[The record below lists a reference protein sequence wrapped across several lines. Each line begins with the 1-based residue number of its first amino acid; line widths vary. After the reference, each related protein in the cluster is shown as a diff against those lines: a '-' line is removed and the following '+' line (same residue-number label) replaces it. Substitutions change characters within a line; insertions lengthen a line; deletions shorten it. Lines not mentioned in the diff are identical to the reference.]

1 MKKFFVFTAIFIVF
15 SVFVACGGNDD
26 IKVEKPDNEKTD
38 SDVNDTDDN
47 DNEKND
53 ADQEEEETYDCKE
66 GVAETDLTG
75 SVFEMPKINPS
86 GNIPL
91 SAGIPM
97 KSSGIAKIAVKVAD
111 KKADKEPFLRAYTI
125 PEDAAGTVQV
135 PVLGLFPAYNNKV
148 TATAFDKNEKVIEEK
163 TFEIKTACLPKDFP
177 AIEMTGTIDSGWT
190 MVNWLRTP
198 RSRTEMNGIAL
209 DELGRI
215 RWYTDLAFP
224 VCFPIIIKDD
234 TFYCGGGENETH
246 ITKYDFMGYIL
257 EDFDVAPLG
266 YKNVHHD
273 IFIKP
278 DGHYLVAV
286 DKADSGYIEDMMIEI
301 DPANEEQPLRG
312 TWDLNKFFPDVSD
325 LFIDMQPTSTEIP
338 GQTNNPIHHNAI
350 FYDDSD
356 KTVIVGSQTAGI
368 MKLTNSA
375 YLKWYL
381 APHLFGLIDDPVN
394 KKHQQSESFMAKYNP
409 ADQTTWVGDYSQTV
423 DGKTVAG
430 EKYVD
435 ERLPIEGRPYQVYT
449 EFEFSYP
456 EFFLTPLDKNGKEI
470 EDLSVKQGFAA
481 HEDFAWPFRAHNPTI
496 LKNGNIMIFDNGLA
510 RNFGVIPISQK
521 HFSRVVEYK
530 ITPDK
535 KDGYGGTIQQVWEY
549 VLEDNPMWYSM
560 SIIVSGANELENG
573 NRLVTSGSLGSSF
586 IPEMFRNAYGDG
598 PVGAFIV
605 EIDPTDNSE
614 KNRIKLDRYIDDD
627 YPVNEFSAFRAYRFE
642 ISAPLR
648 NK

>member
-1 MKKFFVFTAIFIVF
+1 MKKFIIVTILLVVF
-15 SVFVACGGNDD
+15 SLFVSCGGNEKSGENTEKEETKQDEKNGKDEKKENPDD
-26 IKVEKPDNEKTD
+26 GKT
-38 SDVNDTDDN
+38 SDV
-47 DNEKND
+47 E
-53 ADQEEEETYDCKE
+53 E
-66 GVAETDLTG
+66 GVTDIDLTG

-97 KSSGIAKIAVKVAD
+97 KSAGITKVTVKIDD
-111 KKADKEPFLRAYTI
+111 KKEGKEPFLREYTV
-125 PEDAAGTVQV
+125 PDNAAETVQI
-135 PVLGLFPAYNNKV
+135 PVLGLFPAYTNKV
-148 TATAFDKNEKVIEEK
+148 TVTALDENEKTVDEK
-163 TFEIKTACLPKDFP
+163 TFEISTSAIPKDFP
-177 AIEMTGTIDSGWT
+177 EITVSGEIASGWT

-215 RWYTDLAFP
+215 RWYTDLPFP

-234 TFYCGGGENETH
+234 SFYCGGGENETH

-266 YKNVHHD
+266 YRNVHHD

-286 DKADSGYIEDMMIEI
+286 DKADSDYIEDTMIEI
-301 DPANEEQPLRG
+301 DPTNEEQPLRG
-312 TWDLNKFFPDVSD
+312 TWDLNKFFPDVAD
-325 LFIDMQPTSTEIP
+325 LFIDMQPTSTKIP

-350 FYDDSD
+350 FYDESD

-368 MKLTNSA
+368 MKLTNST
-375 YLKWYL
+375 YIKWYL

-430 EKYVD
+430 EKYVN

-470 EDLSVKQGFAA
+470 DDLSVKQGFAA
-481 HEDFAWPFRAHNPTI
+481 HEDFSWPFRAHNPTI

-510 RNFGVIPISQK
+510 RNFGIIPISTE

-586 IPEMFRNAYGDG
+586 IPEMFRTLYGDG
-598 PVGAFIV
+598 PVGAFIA
-605 EIDPTDNSE
+605 EIDPKDNSE
-614 KNRIKLDRYIDDD
+614 KNRITLDRYIDDD
-627 YPVNEFSAFRAYRFE
+627 YPINEFSAFRAYRFE

>member
-1 MKKFFVFTAIFIVF
+1 MKKFFVFTVIFIVF
-15 SVFVACGGNDD
+15 SMFVACGGSDKSGNSGNENTDQDKEENDD
-26 IKVEKPDNEKTD
+26 
-38 SDVNDTDDN
+38 
-47 DNEKND
+47 
-53 ADQEEEETYDCKE
+53 DQEGDVYDCKE
-66 GVAETDLTG
+66 GVDEINLAG
-75 SVFEMPKINPS
+75 SVFEMPKVNPS

-91 SAGIPM
+91 TAGIPVKSAGIAE
-97 KSSGIAKIAVKVAD
+97 IEVKVAD
-111 KKADKEPFLRAYTI
+111 KEADKEPFLRKYKMS
-125 PEDAAGTVQV
+125 EDAAETVQI
-135 PVLGLFPAYNNKV
+135 PVLGLFPAYKNRVTV
-148 TATAFDKNEKVIEEK
+148 TASDKDGKMVDEK
-163 TFEIKTACLPKDFP
+163 TFGIKTKCLPKDFP
-177 AIEMTGTIDSGWT
+177 KIEMTGKIDSGWT

-209 DELGRI
+209 DEFGRV
-215 RWYTDLAFP
+215 RWYSDLAFP
-224 VCFPIIIKDD
+224 VCFPIVIKDD
-234 TFYCGGGENETH
+234 TFYCGGGEGETH
-246 ITKYDFMGYIL
+246 VTKYDFMGYVL
-257 EDFDVAPLG
+257 EDIDVAPLG

-286 DKADSGYIEDMMIEI
+286 DKADSEYIEDRMIEI
-301 DPANEEQPLRG
+301 DPSKEEQPVRG
-312 TWDLNKFFPDVSD
+312 TWNLNDTFPDVAD

-350 FYDDSD
+350 FYDESDDSI
-356 KTVIVGSQTAGI
+356 IVGSQTAGI
-368 MKLTNSA
+368 MKLTHSG
-375 YLKWYL
+375 YVKWYL
-381 APHLFGLIDDPVN
+381 APHLFGLIDDED
-394 KKHQQSESFMAKYNP
+394 KDGLSDSFMAKYNP
-409 ADQTTWVGDYSQTV
+409 ADQTTWVGDYSQK
-423 DGKTVAG
+423 DGEKTVAG

-435 ERLPIEGRPYQVYT
+435 ERLPINGRPYKVYS

-481 HEDFAWPFRAHNPTI
+481 HEDFSWPFRAHNPTI

-510 RNFGVIPISQK
+510 RNFGIIPISQK

-535 KDGYGGTIQQVWEY
+535 DGYGGTIQQVWEY
-549 VLEDNPMWYSM
+549 ILKDEPMWYSM

-605 EIDPTDNSE
+605 EIDPKDNSE